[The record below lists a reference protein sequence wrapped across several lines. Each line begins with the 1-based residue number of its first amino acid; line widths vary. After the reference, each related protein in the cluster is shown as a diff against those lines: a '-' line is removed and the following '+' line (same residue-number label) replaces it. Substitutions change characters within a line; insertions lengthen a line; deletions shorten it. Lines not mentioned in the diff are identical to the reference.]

1 LDEEGKDV
9 LPALI
14 AEHKEEYEKL
24 TAGELKEIIS
34 LHEEHKATKATA
46 RRVNLRS
53 RINDATQTLMAMET
67 EVGKISTASESSMM
81 LMLL

>member
-1 LDEEGKDV
+1 MDEEGKEV

-24 TAGELKEIIS
+24 TDGELKEIIS

-46 RRVNLRS
+46 RRINFRS
-53 RINDATQTLMAMET
+53 RINDATQTLMAIET
-67 EVGKISTASESSMM
+67 EVSKKSTESSMM

>member
-1 LDEEGKDV
+1 MDEEGRDV

-14 AEHKEEYEKL
+14 TEHKEEYEKL

-53 RINDATQTLMAMET
+53 RINDVTQTLMAMET
-67 EVGKISTASESSMM
+67 EVSKNSTESSMM